1 MYIGDGGNCFIHM
14 RVIRITH
21 ATPSDGREVI
31 FIEGSTKQRLRNMES
46 KDDTRIVN
54 ASIDVLVT
62 GYLKTYVENEIDS
75 GDNLFVIAAPTTYQT
90 AYKGVPV
97 KKTRFKAECIYK
109 EDFLKYFPNEWRTIT

>member
-1 MYIGDGGNCFIHM
+1 MYIGDGSNCFIHM
-14 RVIRITH
+14 RVVRL
-21 ATPSDGREVI
+21 TPVTFTDGNEVI
-31 FIEGSTKQRLRNMES
+31 MIEGTTKQRLRNMES
-46 KDDTRIVN
+46 KDSARIVN

-75 GDNLFVIAAPTTYQT
+75 GDNLFVIAAPTTFQT

>member
-14 RVIRITH
+14 RVARTRPV
-21 ATPSDGREVI
+21 TFSDGNEVI
-31 FIEGSTKQRLRNMES
+31 FIEGSTKQKIRSGIN
-46 KDDTRIVN
+46 KDDMKTTSAN
-54 ASIDVLVT
+54 IDVLVT

-75 GDNLFVIAAPTTYQT
+75 GDNLFIIASPATIQT
-90 AYKGVPV
+90 AYNGVPV

>member
-1 MYIGDGGNCFIHM
+1 MYIGDGSNCFIHM
-14 RVIRITH
+14 RVVRL
-21 ATPSDGREVI
+21 TPVTFTDGNEVI
-31 FIEGSTKQRLRNMES
+31 MIEGTTKQRLRNMES
-46 KDDTRIVN
+46 KDDTRI
-54 ASIDVLVT
+54 AKAAIDILVT

-75 GDNLFVIAAPTTYQT
+75 GDNLFIIAAPITYQT

>member
-14 RVIRITH
+14 RVVRL
-21 ATPSDGREVI
+21 TPVTFTDGNEVI
-31 FIEGSTKQRLRNMES
+31 MIEGTTKQRLRNMES

-54 ASIDVLVT
+54 ASIDILVT

-97 KKTRFKAECIYK
+97 KRTRFKAECIYK

>member
-1 MYIGDGGNCFIHM
+1 MYIGDGSNCFIHM
-14 RVIRITH
+14 RVVRL
-21 ATPSDGREVI
+21 TPVTFADGNEVI
-31 FIEGSTKQRLRNMES
+31 MIEGTTKQRLRNMAS
-46 KDDTRIVN
+46 KDSTKIVN
-54 ASIDVLVT
+54 ASIDILVT

-97 KKTRFKAECIYK
+97 KRTRFKAECIYK

>member
-14 RVIRITH
+14 RVVRL
-21 ATPSDGREVI
+21 TPVTFTDGNEVI
-31 FIEGSTKQRLRNMES
+31 MIEGTTKQRLRNMAS

-54 ASIDVLVT
+54 ASIDILVT

-97 KKTRFKAECIYK
+97 KRTRFKAECIYK

>member
-14 RVIRITH
+14 RVVRL
-21 ATPSDGREVI
+21 TPVTFTDGNEVI
-31 FIEGSTKQRLRNMES
+31 MIEGTTKQRLRNMES

-97 KKTRFKAECIYK
+97 KRTRFKAECIYK

>member
-14 RVIRITH
+14 RVVRL
-21 ATPSDGREVI
+21 TPVTFTDGNEVI
-31 FIEGSTKQRLRNMES
+31 IIEGTTKQRLRNMAS
-46 KDDTRIVN
+46 KDSTKIVN

-97 KKTRFKAECIYK
+97 KRTRFKAECIYK